1 MKKQSFQMKQWAKV
15 CLALSLGLPLTA
27 CVDDSYDASK
37 DIDMT
42 MGLGSQGLQLKLG
55 NTENI
60 MLADLLEEDENLKT
74 DAQHTYYLIE
84 SGRTNVNFSVDRM
97 NAYIDNAVL
106 SPTLEVLNY
115 SKLQELI
122 PATAGSLNVP
132 EGFVYQINNLTAD
145 NNMNFKFDNISSV
158 VKQVKSITPA
168 AGTKLK
174 ISMALEQNGMYF
186 AIRDIDNLKIKLPK
200 YLQVANPTNATIAGQ
215 VVSVN
220 PRHNVNSTNIDLA
233 EMDIAKIV
241 LDGND
246 GKVNGGTLSI
256 PNTEVSLSGDFKV
269 SASRAFTPTTGSKLT
284 LHVYLH
290 MGNTLVGQN
299 EVVFD
304 NVTGRFDPD
313 IAPTIE
319 SINIKDNLPDF
330 LDSDDVTIQV
340 ANPTLKFMADLSN
353 VPASI
358 EFNAGLK
365 ANKKDGTVAA
375 SVNLPAS
382 GNATLLKEKKNH
394 VYFYEDAAAGPY
406 SPAAIEATAKK
417 FQVDGISSLITKLPD
432 NISVDLKE
440 NRRVKLV
447 DEDVTIQLGRTYNSD
462 MSYDLY
468 VPFTF
473 NNGLNIVYNDSVTGM
488 NKDLKDYEADGLVV
502 TANIFNAVP
511 LDLTATVIPVDV
523 NGRVIN
529 EIVVSEANVAPAQP
543 KSVLANEAE
552 VTATGVE
559 TPVQINMT
567 LTDPKALKRLDVL
580 RLRIQAAG
588 TQTAGQKAV
597 LSSLQYIKVKDIR
610 LKLKGQ
616 IVADF
621 N

>member
-1 MKKQSFQMKQWAKV
+1 M
-15 CLALSLGLPLTA
+15 
-27 CVDDSYDASK
+27 
-37 DIDMT
+37 
-42 MGLGSQGLQLKLG
+42 
-55 NTENI
+55 
-60 MLADLLEEDENLKT
+60 
-74 DAQHTYYLIE
+74 
-84 SGRTNVNFSVDRM
+84 
-97 NAYIDNAVL
+97 
-106 SPTLEVLNY
+106 
-115 SKLQELI
+115 
-122 PATAGSLNVP
+122 
-132 EGFVYQINNLTAD
+132 
-145 NNMNFKFDNISSV
+145 
-158 VKQVKSITPA
+158 
-168 AGTKLK
+168 
-174 ISMALEQNGMYF
+174 
-186 AIRDIDNLKIKLPK
+186 
-200 YLQVANPTNATIAGQ
+200 
-215 VVSVN
+215 
-220 PRHNVNSTNIDLA
+220 
-233 EMDIAKIV
+233 
-241 LDGND
+241 
-246 GKVNGGTLSI
+246 
-256 PNTEVSLSGDFKV
+256 
-269 SASRAFTPTTGSKLT
+269 
-284 LHVYLH
+284 
-290 MGNTLVGQN
+290 
-299 EVVFD
+299 
-304 NVTGRFDPD
+304 
-313 IAPTIE
+313 
-319 SINIKDNLPDF
+319 
-330 LDSDDVTIQV
+330 
-340 ANPTLKFMADLSN
+340 
-353 VPASI
+353 
-358 EFNAGLK
+358 
-365 ANKKDGTVAA
+365 AA

-406 SPAAIEATAKK
+406 SPAAIEATAMK

-511 LDLTATVIPVDV
+511 LDLTATIIPVDV